1 MSYQPT
7 QNLTWLYVNATGQLS
22 IVATVSVA
30 DLIPT
35 EHLNT
40 SAGPISGGRCDIQLT
55 VVGGSYNTPVQIP
68 VPYLNIGA
76 GLQTEPIVREQIVKL
91 GMVTITSTVYKD
103 GTKKGDT
110 TGTTTN
116 GADININ

>member
-30 DLIPT
+30 DLIPS

-55 VVGGSYNTPVQIP
+55 VVGGSYNSPVQIP

-76 GLQTEPIVREQIVKL
+76 GLQTEVKVRDQIAKISQ
-91 GMVTITSTVYKD
+91 VTVTTAVFKD

-110 TGTTTN
+110 SGTTVKTS
-116 GADININ
+116 DININ